1 MAKLEMVKRNICN
14 RIFFAISKLAMVEEM
29 VSELLLSAKCLQ
41 GFQIAIH
48 KAFSFIGISWQ
59 SHFGC

>member
-1 MAKLEMVKRNICN
+1 MAKLEMAKRNICN

-48 KAFSFIGISWQ
+48 KAFSFIGVS
-59 SHFGC
+59 